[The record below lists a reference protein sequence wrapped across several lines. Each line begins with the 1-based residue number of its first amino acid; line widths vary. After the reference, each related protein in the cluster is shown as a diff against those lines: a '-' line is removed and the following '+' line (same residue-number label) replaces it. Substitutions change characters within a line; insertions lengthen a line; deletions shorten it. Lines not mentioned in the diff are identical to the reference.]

1 MAVHQLEI
9 TTENLLNAV
18 VRMPESEFNRFV
30 EKARALRQNGE
41 KKQTVSPAE
50 ADLLHKI
57 NTIFPSE
64 KRQRYNE
71 LYARFKDDDLTESE
85 YKELLALS
93 NEFEILNTER
103 IKFIGELAELRG
115 QTLEQVMDFFE
126 LTNSSD
132 G

>member
-1 MAVHQLEI
+1 MTVHLEV

-18 VRMPESEFNRFV
+18 AQMPESEFNRFV
-30 EKARALRQNGE
+30 EKARALRQNGNT
-41 KKQTVSPAE
+41 KQIVSPAQ

-64 KRQRYNE
+64 KRRRYNE
-71 LYARFKDDDLTESE
+71 LYARFKNEDLNKNE
-85 YKELLALS
+85 YEELLVLS
-93 NEFEILNTER
+93 NEFEILNAER

-126 LTNSSD
+126 ITNSSD
-132 G
+132 E

>member
-1 MAVHQLEI
+1 MSVHLEV

-18 VRMPESEFNRFV
+18 VQMPESEFNKFV

-41 KKQTVSPAE
+41 NNQIISPAE

-64 KRQRYNE
+64 KRRRYDE
-71 LYARFKDDDLTESE
+71 LYARFKTDNLSKTEYE
-85 YKELLALS
+85 ELLGLS
-93 NEFEILNTER
+93 NEFEILNAER

-115 QTLEQVMDFFE
+115 QTMEQVMDFFE
-126 LTNSSD
+126 ITNTGD
-132 G
+132 E